1 MNDNYLWDR
10 SGEPDPEVQE
20 LEEILGTLR
29 YQPRPL
35 EIPADIRVARKRNFF
50 PLAIAAAI
58 ALFVIGAGLWFQFSR
73 TQPSPAIQA
82 NRGSQFKPTEV
93 QTPPI
98 DPPKQLAASNE
109 SEQATPPREQPKK
122 TLVANNKHRETR
134 VRSRAPELTAQELAE
149 KEQVLT
155 ALRLVSAK
163 LNLAQR
169 KVQGLPQRNIFRN
182 QNKIG

>member
-1 MNDNYLWDR
+1 
-10 SGEPDPEVQE
+10 
-20 LEEILGTLR
+20 
-29 YQPRPL
+29 
-35 EIPADIRVARKRNFF
+35 
-50 PLAIAAAI
+50 
-58 ALFVIGAGLWFQFSR
+58 
-73 TQPSPAIQA
+73 QA
-82 NRGSQFKPTEV
+82 TRDSQFKPTEV

-122 TLVANNKHRETR
+122 TLVANNKHRAT
-134 VRSRAPELTAQELAE
+134 RAPALTPEELAE

-182 QNKIG
+182 QNRIG